1 MASSIAQINNNINE
15 TNNENNSLIK
25 KLNRLQ
31 AHNSA
36 AGGELKEKN
45 YLYNELLTQNYILLF
60 MILGASGI
68 FMYIKKIYIFKP

>member
-15 TNNENNSLIK
+15 INNENNNLIK
-25 KLNRLQ
+25 KLNRLH

-45 YLYNELLTQNYILLF
+45 YLYNELLSQNYVLLF
-60 MILGASGI
+60 IILGASGI
-68 FMYIKKIYIFKP
+68 FMYIKKIKG